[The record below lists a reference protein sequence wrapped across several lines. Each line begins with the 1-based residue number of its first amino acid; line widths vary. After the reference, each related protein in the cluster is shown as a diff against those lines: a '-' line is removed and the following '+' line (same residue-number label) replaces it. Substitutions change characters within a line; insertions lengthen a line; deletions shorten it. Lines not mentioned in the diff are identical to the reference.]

1 MPFDL
6 GYTWYTCLDQSAGDF
21 ITPTA
26 SETRRTDSLRRTRK
40 SLTELLS
47 SLIDRCGWK
56 SHQLF
61 LLGFSMGAQVALDL
75 AAHWQLNS
83 VERARLGGLVTVSGG
98 LLEEVLLRADPREC
112 GHLGTTPVLVTYG
125 LRDERVSVAQARAGF
140 AFLKTRMTTTGGV
153 QTRSTSTGS
162 ARIRTSISATEDEKN
177 EPANIPI
184 TPNNLKK
191 TVSQA
196 KTATQEMQE
205 KQNIQDE
212 WACELKL
219 YA

>member
-1 MPFDL
+1 
-6 GYTWYTCLDQSAGDF
+6 
-21 ITPTA
+21 
-26 SETRRTDSLRRTRK
+26 
-40 SLTELLS
+40 
-47 SLIDRCGWK
+47 
-56 SHQLF
+56 
-61 LLGFSMGAQVALDL
+61 MGAQVALDL

-205 KQNIQDE
+205 KQNLQDE